1 VRRKHVLVGVGILLS
16 SAVLLYF
23 LGNTLDRRRYSG
35 DVMEELMY
43 FPSGRVLS
51 TVSLGYDAVI
61 ADFLWLRG
69 IQYYG
74 EHHRSDQEYHL
85 AKHIFSTI
93 TDLDPMFVGAYRF
106 GAFVLAQDVG
116 QPIAGTELLRKGM
129 RSNPDRWELPFD
141 LGFMYFV
148 ELDQHAKAAH
158 YFKFA
163 SRFEDAPEI
172 ARRFS
177 AFAYRKAGNS
187 DVAKELW
194 TEIHRSS
201 ENDVMKINAE
211 YALKNIRLEE
221 VADTLTSMVRELER
235 TGGRA
240 PKSLGDLKRAGL
252 VVRIPPDPFGGHY
265 FLDSETGKVLS
276 TTRISDEA
284 ERSKRYIDKL
294 LKRHMDKHGRYPE
307 ALAGL
312 VADGQI
318 PEIPEIEGTV
328 LEYNPARGEV
338 EYVFGWEER
347 K

>member
-1 VRRKHVLVGVGILLS
+1 MAGIAVLLC
-16 SAVLLYF
+16 SAVLLHF

-51 TVSLGYDAVI
+51 TASLGYDAMI

-85 AKHIFSTI
+85 ARHIFSTI

-116 QPIAGTELLRKGM
+116 QPIAGTELLRKGI
-129 RSNPDRWELPFD
+129 RNNPDRWELPFD

-163 SRFEDAPEI
+163 SRFDDAPEI
-172 ARRFS
+172 ASRFS
-177 AFAYRKAGNS
+177 AFAYRKAGQN

-201 ENDVMKINAE
+201 SNNVLKLSAE
-211 YALKNIRLEE
+211 FALKNIRLEE
-221 VADTLTSMVRELER
+221 VVDTLTSMVRHMETR
-235 TGGRA
+235 NGVA
-240 PKSLGDLKRAGL
+240 PRSLGDLKRAGL
-252 VVRIPPDPFGGHY
+252 VTRIPPDPFGGHY
-265 FLDSETGKVLS
+265 FLDHDTRKVLS
-276 TTRISDEA
+276 TTRVTDEA
-284 ERSKRYIDKL
+284 ERSKRYLDKL
-294 LKRHMDKHGRYPE
+294 LKRHLDKHGHYPE
-307 ALAGL
+307 DLAGL

-318 PEIPEIEGTV
+318 AEIPEIDGAV
-328 LEYNPARGEV
+328 LEYDPARGEV
-338 EYVFGWEER
+338 EYVFAWEER

>member
-1 VRRKHVLVGVGILLS
+1 MRRKHLIASVGILLC
-16 SAVLLYF
+16 SAVLLYY
-23 LGNTLDRRRYSG
+23 LGNILDKRRYSG

-43 FPSGRVLS
+43 FPSGRILS
-51 TVSLGYDAVI
+51 TASLGYDAVI

-116 QPIAGTELLRKGM
+116 QPVAGAELLRKGI
-129 RSNPDRWELPFD
+129 RSNPESWELPFD

-163 SRFEDAPEI
+163 SRLDDAPDI
-172 ARRFS
+172 ASRFT
-177 AFAYRKAGNS
+177 AFAYRKAGKS
-187 DVAKELW
+187 DMAKELW

-201 ENDVMKINAE
+201 SNSVMKINAE

-221 VADTLTSMVRELER
+221 VADTLTAMVRKLKAGSGV
-235 TGGRA
+235 T
-240 PKSLGDLKRAGL
+240 PKSLGDLKRAGM
-252 VVRIPPDPFGGHY
+252 VTRIPPDPFGGHY
-265 FLDSETGKVLS
+265 FLDSSTGKVLS

-284 ERSKRYIDKL
+284 ERSKRYLDKL
-294 LKRHMDKHGRYPE
+294 LKRHLDKHGRYPD
-307 ALAGL
+307 ALAEL
-312 VADGQI
+312 VADGQV
-318 PEIPEIEGTV
+318 PEVPEIEGTV
-328 LEYNPARGEV
+328 LEYDPAKGKV